1 MGFYLFVINLLS
13 SAASSSRTQ
22 QNRNGPRVSAVVSER
37 QNSFWNKDFHAAY
50 LINPATTFVSNKS
63 VLQGTENTSIDVDTK
78 AEFPTLEEIDEE
90 ETATISVPTALPP
103 SSTSLKDYVD
113 QSETLRKLVQLGVN
127 LWKLEQRQ
135 NVGSMLLKLDF
146 DTDVVP
152 KLLFLKDIGVED
164 SRLGYIVSHNP
175 FILTQ
180 TLQNLEARVNYLK
193 SKKFNSEEVASMVS
207 RAPYLLNFSV
217 KRLDN
222 RIGFYQQQLN
232 LSVENTRNIVSR
244 LPRLLCGSLEPV
256 KENLKVCE
264 IELGFKKNEIQHII
278 LAVPKVLTANK
289 KKLIQMFDYLHN
301 TMKVPHHW
309 IVKFPQVLNSK
320 YLRLKERHLF
330 LEYLG
335 KAQLL
340 FTSSAIVLTQN
351 PPRQLFSHFNMAA
364 RAPAASGRLLMG
376 LRKWYYNMSGFNKIG
391 LMRDDTLYE
400 DPDVKEAIT
409 RLPENVYNDR
419 MFRIKRAL
427 DLSMKVQILPKDQWT
442 KYEEDVNY
450 LTPYLEEVIRER
462 KEREEWMKK

>member
-1 MGFYLFVINLLS
+1 MGPGCLLLCLRGRTLFGIRIS
-13 SAASSSRTQ
+13 TQ
-22 QNRNGPRVSAVVSER
+22 HVGHFIHPCSTSLPRGTQRGTRMRHLCHSV
-37 QNSFWNKDFHAAY
+37 KHLD

-335 KAQLL
+335 KAQYDPTQPNYIALNNLISLPDETFCSELASAKLEDFYL
-340 FTSSAIVLTQN
+340 FQ
-351 PPRQLFSHFNMAA
+351 
-364 RAPAASGRLLMG
+364 
-376 LRKWYYNMSGFNKIG
+376 K
-391 LMRDDTLYE
+391 TL
-400 DPDVKEAIT
+400 
-409 RLPENVYNDR
+409 
-419 MFRIKRAL
+419 
-427 DLSMKVQILPKDQWT
+427 
-442 KYEEDVNY
+442 
-450 LTPYLEEVIRER
+450 
-462 KEREEWMKK
+462 